1 MRNKL
6 LEAGSIQNKRILIT
20 GGAGFIGS
28 HLAEDLVKNGFSV
41 KILDDFS
48 SGNVNNILGL
58 FNYKNFKMIRG
69 TITDKDLLAKATA
82 DVDAIFHLAAQIHV
96 DRSIIEPRRTF
107 DVNTLGTLNVLDAAL
122 ENNIELVVYA
132 STSEVYGSAKHVP
145 MDEDHPLNP
154 ASPYAAT
161 KAAADR
167 LCFSYYN
174 TYKLP
179 VVIVRC
185 FNTYGPRQKDTGYA
199 AAIPKFIRRVLAGL
213 PPVIYGDGKQT
224 RDYMYV
230 KDTVN
235 AYKLVLNSY
244 EKVLGKAINFGTGK
258 EISILDLVNTLLKL
272 SGNKSKPIHVA
283 PRAGEVTRLCADI
296 TLAKETLGF
305 TPQYTI
311 RQGLEEFMNWYK
323 EGRYEE
329 WTAYTSSEET

>member
-1 MRNKL
+1 M
-6 LEAGSIQNKRILIT
+6 SDIHSVLIT

-28 HLAEDLVKNGFSV
+28 HLAEDLVKAGYSV

-48 SGNVNNILGL
+48 TGNVNNIMGL

-69 TITDKDLLAKATA
+69 SINNKGLVSKATS

-96 DRSIIEPRRTF
+96 DRSIIEPQHTF
-107 DVNTLGTLNVLDAAL
+107 KVNILGTLNILDAAL
-122 ENNIELVVYA
+122 ENDIEPVVYA

-154 ASPYAAT
+154 ASPYAAS

-185 FNTYGPRQKDTGYA
+185 FNTYGPRQKDSGYA
-199 AAIPKFIRRVLAGL
+199 SAIPKFIRRVLAGL

-235 AYKLVLNSY
+235 AYKLVLKNY
-244 EKVLGKAINFGTGK
+244 QKVLGQAINFGTGE
-258 EISILDLVNTLLKL
+258 EISILELAKTILKL
-272 SGNKSKPIHVA
+272 AKNKSNPIHVA

-296 TLAKETLGF
+296 GFAEKTLGF
-305 TPQYTI
+305 SPAYSI
-311 RQGLEEFMNWYK
+311 GKGLKEFFNWYK
-323 EGRYEE
+323 AGRYDE
-329 WTAYTSSEET
+329 WTAYTSSEAP

>member
-1 MRNKL
+1 MPEK
-6 LEAGSIQNKRILIT
+6 KRILIT

-28 HLAEDLVKNGFSV
+28 HLAEDLVENGYSV
-41 KILDDFS
+41 KIIDDFS
-48 SGNVNNILGL
+48 TGNVNNILGL

-69 TITDKDLLAKATA
+69 SITNKELVAKATS

-96 DRSIIEPRRTF
+96 DRSIIEPRHTF
-107 DVNTLGTLNVLDAAL
+107 EVNTLGTLNILDAAL
-122 ENNIELVVYA
+122 ENNIEPVVYA

-154 ASPYAAT
+154 ASPYAAS

-185 FNTYGPRQKDTGYA
+185 FNTYGPRQKGSGYA
-199 AAIPKFIRRVLAGL
+199 AAIPKFMRKALAGL

-224 RDYMYV
+224 RDYMFV
-230 KDTVN
+230 KDAVK
-235 AYKLVLNSY
+235 AYKLVLKSY
-244 EKVLGKAINFGTGK
+244 ESVLGKAINFGTGK
-258 EISILDLVNTLLKL
+258 EVSILELAKTILELC
-272 SGNKSKPIHVA
+272 GNNSAPVHVA

-296 TLAKETLGF
+296 TLAEKTLGF
-305 TPQYTI
+305 TPAYSI
-311 RQGLEEFMNWYK
+311 KKGLQEFLKWYR

-329 WTAYTSSEET
+329 WIAYTSDEGT

>member
-1 MRNKL
+1 MGVDAVSEK
-6 LEAGSIQNKRILIT
+6 KRILIT

-28 HLAEDLVKNGFSV
+28 HLAEDLVKNGYLV

-48 SGNVNNILGL
+48 TGNVNNILGL

-69 TITDKDLLAKATA
+69 SITNKELVTKATS
-82 DVDAIFHLAAQIHV
+82 DVDVIFHLAAQIHV
-96 DRSIIEPRRTF
+96 DRSIIEPRHTF
-107 DVNTLGTLNVLDAAL
+107 EVNTLGTLNILDAGL
-122 ENNIELVVYA
+122 ENNIEPVIYA
-132 STSEVYGSAKHVP
+132 STSEVYGSAKYVP

-154 ASPYAAT
+154 ASPYAAS

-230 KDTVN
+230 KDAVS
-235 AYKLVLNSY
+235 AYKLVLKSY
-244 EKVLGKAINFGTGK
+244 EKAVGKAINFGTGK
-258 EISILDLVNTLLKL
+258 EVAILELANTILELG
-272 SGNKSKPIHVA
+272 GNKSTPIHVA
-283 PRAGEVTRLCADI
+283 PRAGEVTRLCADVS
-296 TLAKETLGF
+296 LAEKTLGF
-305 TPQYTI
+305 TPAYTI
-311 RQGLEEFMNWYK
+311 RKGLQEFLNWYK

-329 WTAYTSSEET
+329 WTAYTSKEET

>member
-1 MRNKL
+1 MSDK
-6 LEAGSIQNKRILIT
+6 KRILIT

-28 HLAEDLVKNGFSV
+28 HLAEDLVKEGFHV

-48 SGNVNNILGL
+48 SGNVNNILPL

-69 TITDKDLLAKATA
+69 SITDKELISKVSS

-96 DRSIIEPRRTF
+96 DRSIIEPRHTF
-107 DVNTLGTLNVLDAAL
+107 EVNTLGTLNVLDAVM
-122 ENNIELVVYA
+122 ENDIEFVAYA
-132 STSEVYGSAKHVP
+132 STSEVYGSAKTIP
-145 MDEDHPLNP
+145 MNEDHPLNP
-154 ASPYAAT
+154 ASPYAAS

-199 AAIPKFIRRVLAGL
+199 AAIPKFIRRALSGL

-230 KDTVN
+230 KDAVN
-235 AYKLVLNSY
+235 AYKLVLKSP
-244 EKVLGKAINFGTGK
+244 EKVIGKTVNFGTGQ
-258 EISILDLVNTLLKL
+258 EITILELAKTILELC
-272 SGNKSKPIHVA
+272 GNHSTPINVA

-296 TLAKETLGF
+296 SVAEKTLGF
-305 TPQYTI
+305 IPKYTI
-311 RQGLEEFMNWYK
+311 RKGLQEFVNWYR
-323 EGRYEE
+323 EGRYDE
-329 WTAYTSSEET
+329 WTAYQSSEAT